1 MTEENYRW
9 WSCIEFASSS
19 LYLFVTCVD
28 YLQDVPSIVYQRCKP
43 LDIFSRRRYA
53 FLLLISRFHKF
64 FAKKLGKFVD
74 FMRNVELIE
83 INETRIKIRGKNSRS
98 VYEFRESNGIG
109 EICTEAAGAFWRR
122 TDIERNEY
130 QYSRQSIRSHFP
142 AKEEERTGRP
152 ICLTNLSHD
161 PIKVHVL
168 IRNVSLMIDAKL
180 CMYTWWLTYRRNG

>member
-9 WSCIEFASSS
+9 WSCVEFVSSS
-19 LYLFVTCVD
+19 LYLFVTPVD
-28 YLQDVPSIVYQRCKP
+28 YLQDVPSIVYQRCKL
-43 LDIFSRRRYA
+43 LDVFSRRRYA
-53 FLLLISRFHKF
+53 LLLLISRFHKVRKF
-64 FAKKLGKFVD
+64 FDFV
-74 FMRNVELIE
+74 RNAELVE

-109 EICTEAAGAFWRR
+109 EICSEAAGAFWRR

-142 AKEEERTGRP
+142 AKEEERTGRS
-152 ICLTNLSHD
+152 ICLTNLSRD